1 MAGISLAK
9 LGGLDDI
16 PYGLGLS
23 ALCALLGMLIQFA
36 TNRRVVIEEEEYE
49 PERVKKVKRNPGY
62 RDSAEYPSDRRAAI
76 EEESGCQ
83 RKPKSRETNSQ
94 EYAPARRKR
103 VVDVPLENKKT
114 RRTRQDEQELDL
126 EGTVVYRPKR
136 SAASADRTVN
146 VRSGNV
152 RSAGKTRHDIYEK
165 DRYDDYYDD
174 YDDGYYDREP
184 IDEEFLDEQVIQEM
198 MDEDDREGEEIWNK
212 ISRKNTKKN
221 TGRNK
226 NAR

>member
-1 MAGISLAK
+1 M
-9 LGGLDDI
+9 
-16 PYGLGLS
+16 
-23 ALCALLGMLIQFA
+23 
-36 TNRRVVIEEEEYE
+36 
-49 PERVKKVKRNPGY
+49 
-62 RDSAEYPSDRRAAI
+62 
-76 EEESGCQ
+76 EEESGRQ
-83 RKPKSRETNSQ
+83 RNPKSRETNSQ

-103 VVDVPLENKKT
+103 VADVSPEHKKT
-114 RRTRQDEQELDL
+114 RRTRRNEEELDL

-146 VRSGNV
+146 ARSGNA
-152 RSAGKTRHDIYEK
+152 RNAGKARHDIYEN

-184 IDEEFLDEQVIQEM
+184 IDEELLDEQVIQEM

>member
-1 MAGISLAK
+1 M
-9 LGGLDDI
+9 
-16 PYGLGLS
+16 
-23 ALCALLGMLIQFA
+23 
-36 TNRRVVIEEEEYE
+36 
-49 PERVKKVKRNPGY
+49 
-62 RDSAEYPSDRRAAI
+62 
-76 EEESGCQ
+76 EEESGRQ
-83 RKPKSRETNSQ
+83 RNPKSRETNSQ

-146 VRSGNV
+146 A
-152 RSAGKTRHDIYEK
+152 RSAGKARHDIYEN

-184 IDEEFLDEQVIQEM
+184 IDEELLDEQVIQEM

>member
-1 MAGISLAK
+1 MFRLKIKKHAGP
-9 LGGLDDI
+9 DR
-16 PYGLGLS
+16 
-23 ALCALLGMLIQFA
+23 
-36 TNRRVVIEEEEYE
+36 TNRNWIWR
-49 PERVKKVKRNPGY
+49 G
-62 RDSAEYPSDRRAAI
+62 
-76 EEESGCQ
+76 
-83 RKPKSRETNSQ
+83 
-94 EYAPARRKR
+94 
-103 VVDVPLENKKT
+103 LW
-114 RRTRQDEQELDL
+114 L
-126 EGTVVYRPKR
+126 YRPKR
-136 SAASADRTVN
+136 SVASADRTVN

-165 DRYDDYYDD
+165 NRYDDYYDD

-184 IDEEFLDEQVIQEM
+184 IDEELLDEQVIHEM